1 MKKIPVSTA
10 STIHGS
16 KIVETCGF
24 VSSHVIAGTNLFS
37 DIFAIFS
44 DTFGGRSK
52 TYKKQLTAIKMEALQ
67 ELMDEAI
74 RAGGNAI
81 VGMSIDLDEVSGG
94 GKSMFMITASGTSV
108 KVEDSSASP
117 SEVLKVENE
126 IDSNELSSLI
136 FKAKV
141 MASAKNDTLKLSEDD
156 FRRIIED
163 GIFEL
168 TDYIITCL
176 HEAGS
181 KFHGNFESF
190 KEQVTIYFSLM
201 PRELA
206 IEKIYSDIIN
216 VGRSNDFFLGVIKS
230 NYLFDY
236 QKIELLLQ
244 SEQQNN
250 QKIAL
255 KIIGYEKSSYSID
268 DIEKQQKL
276 IDLIDINIKPI
287 SEIYEVKK
295 LLGTKSVW
303 KCLCKSEISA
313 DDRRCPTC
321 LTDIY
326 GFKDNEVKNAK
337 IKLSN
342 RIVGLKIA
350 FPQIMK

>member
-10 STIHGS
+10 STIHGFD
-16 KIVETCGF
+16 ITDTFGF

-52 TYKKQLTAIKMEALQ
+52 TYKKQLTKIKMEAVQ
-67 ELMDEAI
+67 ELMEEAI
-74 RAGGNAI
+74 RIGGNAI

-108 KVEDSSASP
+108 KIDNNSASSRP
-117 SEVLKVENE
+117 ILQNNVE
-126 IDSNELSSLI
+126 IDSNELDSLI
-136 FKAKV
+136 FKAKIL
-141 MASAKNDTLKLSEDD
+141 ASAKNDTLKISEDD

-163 GIFEL
+163 GIFEI

-176 HEAGS
+176 NKASS
-181 KFHGNFESF
+181 KYIDDFESF
-190 KEQVTIYFSLM
+190 KEQTKVYFSLM
-201 PRELA
+201 PKEVA
-206 IEKIYSDIIN
+206 IEKIYSNLIQA
-216 VGRSNDFFLGVIKS
+216 GGSETFFLEIIKD

-236 QKIELLLQ
+236 QNIKLLLQ
-244 SEQQNN
+244 SEEQYK

-255 KIIGYEKSSYSID
+255 KIIGCEKSSYSIS
-268 DIEKQQKL
+268 DIESQEELIYL
-276 IDLIDINIKPI
+276 IDVNIKPI

-303 KCLCKSEISA
+303 KCLCESEINA
-313 DDRRCPTC
+313 EDRWCSHCR
-321 LTDIY
+321 TDIY
-326 GFKDNEVKNAK
+326 GFKGNEVSNAK

-350 FPQIMK
+350 FPAP